1 MVALQISVAVLL
13 FGFSAMVVI
22 AARLSARVAALEAK
36 VSPDAS
42 LIGSLL
48 LSFTGHC
55 AINDAA
61 VHSRDLLG
69 RNTVLVFLSSGC
81 PDCTKKRDVLIDLL
95 PGLSASDVAFW
106 IIPADDVHGV
116 TKIVAGSAL
125 ESHVLRLPS
134 DVRRQLNP
142 RNMIPS
148 YLFVDEK
155 GLIVDQSHMDDDNWL
170 AFVRDINTAG

>member
-36 VSPDAS
+36 ASPDAS
-42 LIGSLL
+42 LIGSPL

-55 AINDAA
+55 AIDDAP

-106 IIPADDVHGV
+106 IIPADNVHGV
-116 TKIVAGSAL
+116 TNIVAGSAL
-125 ESHVLRLPS
+125 ESHVLHLPS
-134 DVRRQLNP
+134 GVRRKLNP

-148 YLFVDEK
+148 YIFIDEK
-155 GLIVDQSHMDDDNWL
+155 GLIVDQSHMEDDNWL
-170 AFVRDINTAG
+170 AFVRDMNTST

>member
-1 MVALQISVAVLL
+1 MVALQISVTVLL
-13 FGFSAMVVI
+13 FGFSAMVFL

-36 VSPDAS
+36 QSPDAS
-42 LIGSLL
+42 LIGLPL
-48 LSFTGHC
+48 PSFTGHC
-55 AINDAA
+55 AIDDAA

-69 RNTVLVFLSSGC
+69 RNTVRVFLSSGC
-81 PDCTKKRDVLIDLL
+81 PDCTKKREILIDLL

-116 TKIVAGSAL
+116 TNIVAGSTL
-125 ESHVLRLPS
+125 ESHVLRLPL
-134 DVRRQLNP
+134 DIRRKLNP

-170 AFVRDINTAG
+170 AFVQDMNTED